1 MEQMDFVPRKM
12 ALFGMVMTGVTGFLC
27 GMLCGYGLGS
37 HNGGETETHTVV
49 DTVRDTVRIAAP
61 RAVDSMQ
68 TGVIRIPVVLPS
80 EPEVPKATIKV
91 YNPDSLFVNDNEKVT
106 TRYELQKQRNFARKD
121 TTWATVPRMQKKYC
135 NTLYTA
141 WVSGYEPRLD
151 SISVYNR
158 TVTVTKTQTVTKH
171 NPFSLGI
178 IGGVGYG
185 VFSKK
190 PDAFV
195 GVGGSIRIW

>member
-12 ALFGMVMTGVTGFLC
+12 ALFGMVMTGVTGLLC

-61 RAVDSMQ
+61 RAVDSVQ

-80 EPEVPKATIKV
+80 EPTIPKADIKV
-91 YNPDSLFVNDNEKVT
+91 FNPDSLFGDNT
-106 TRYELQKQRNFARKD
+106 ASDLQKRGNFARKD
-121 TTWATVPRMQKKYC
+121 TTWVTMPRMQKKYC

-151 SISVYNR
+151 SISVYNK

>member
-12 ALFGMVMTGVTGFLC
+12 ALFGMVMTGVTGLLC
-27 GMLCGYGLGS
+27 GMLCGYGFGS
-37 HNGGETETHTVV
+37 HDGGEAETHTVV

-61 RAVDSMQ
+61 RAVDSVQ

-80 EPEVPKATIKV
+80 EPIIPKADIKV
-91 YNPDSLFVNDNEKVT
+91 YNPDSLFGDNT
-106 TRYELQKQRNFARKD
+106 ASGLQKQRNFARKD
-121 TTWATVPRMQKKYC
+121 TVWTTVPRTQKKYC

-151 SISVYNR
+151 SISVYNK
-158 TVTVTKTQTVTKH
+158 TVTVTKTRTVTKH

-178 IGGVGYG
+178 VCGVGYG

>member
-12 ALFGMVMTGVTGFLC
+12 ALFGMVMTGVTGLLC
-27 GMLCGYGLGS
+27 GMLCGYGFGS
-37 HNGGETETHTVV
+37 HDGGEAETHTVV

-80 EPEVPKATIKV
+80 EPTIPKADIKV
-91 YNPDSLFVNDNEKVT
+91 FNPDSLFGDNT
-106 TRYELQKQRNFARKD
+106 ALGLQKRGNFAWKD
-121 TTWATVPRMQKKYC
+121 TVWATVPRVQKKYC

-141 WVSGYEPRLD
+141 WVSGYEPCLD

-158 TVTVTKTQTVTKH
+158 TVTVTKTQTVTKRS
-171 NPFSLGI
+171 PFCLSI

-195 GVGGSIRIW
+195 GIGGSIRIW